1 MHQDR
6 GGQVPNY
13 RLRRCLRNHFKI
25 SRWTS
30 SGFVLGSI
38 WALTV
43 VTLLTSCA
51 GKGVTRVEIPN
62 ELPQELQSKF
72 EVRDA
77 PIPTPSASPALVS
90 TTEERTATKK
100 KHFKRKHKLTKAEAK
115 KLAEEQQQAKPALQY
130 PNRRP
135 AKDPIWVGEKFLYE
149 ITYFGM
155 AAGDFTVEVGPLKAI
170 ADRKVYDVQG
180 HAESSSVF
188 SMFYRLNDSVESF
201 IDYDGIFS
209 HRFHLILD
217 ETKQSRDALEL
228 YDYEKQRT
236 FYWNKW
242 NHRDR
247 GYSETKEYG
256 DIPLWAQDSVSALYY
271 VRTLPLKDGDV
282 YTFPVVSEGKPWEA
296 VVTVVRREVV
306 DSPMGKVQA
315 VVVKPETKFRG
326 VLQKRGDSFIWLT
339 DDDRRIPIRLEAKVK
354 IGTVVGT
361 LKQVVSYGT
370 PPQAST
376 SASASSTA
384 SSTASSAASS
394 AASGAASPT
403 PSSPASP

>member
-1 MHQDR
+1 MLQQNR
-6 GGQVPNY
+6 SFNLSFKATKAVAATMMLG
-13 RLRRCLRNHFKI
+13 CL
-25 SRWTS
+25 
-30 SGFVLGSI
+30 GFF
-38 WALTV
+38 
-43 VTLLTSCA
+43 VTGCA
-51 GKGVTRVEIPN
+51 GKNVSKVELPN
-62 ELPQELQSKF
+62 ELPQELQTKF
-72 EVRDA
+72 EVRDTPVPA
-77 PIPTPSASPALVS
+77 PKASPEVILTSEDQAEL
-90 TTEERTATKK
+90 AKK
-100 KHFKRKHKLTKAEAK
+100 LEKQKHLSAKAAARAAKAEAK
-115 KLAEEQQQAKPALQY
+115 KLAKLGTERKKAGPQY

-135 AKDPIWVGEKFLYE
+135 AKDPIWVGEKFLFE

-155 AAGDFTVEVGPLKAI
+155 AAGDFTVEVGPFKAI
-170 ADRKVYDVQG
+170 QDRKVYHIQA

-188 SMFYRLNDSVESF
+188 SMFYRLNDSIESF
-201 IDYDGIFS
+201 IDYEGIFS

-228 YDYEKQRT
+228 YDYDKLRT

-247 GYSETKEYG
+247 GYSESKEYG
-256 DIPLWAQDSVSALYY
+256 DIPPWSQDSVSALYY

-296 VVTVVRREVV
+296 VVTVLRREIV

-315 VVVKPETKFRG
+315 IVVKPETKFRG

-354 IGTVVGT
+354 IGTVVGS

-370 PPQAST
+370 APQPDASP
-376 SASASSTA
+376 SPTA
-384 SSTASSAASS
+384 S
-394 AASGAASPT
+394 P
-403 PSSPASP
+403 